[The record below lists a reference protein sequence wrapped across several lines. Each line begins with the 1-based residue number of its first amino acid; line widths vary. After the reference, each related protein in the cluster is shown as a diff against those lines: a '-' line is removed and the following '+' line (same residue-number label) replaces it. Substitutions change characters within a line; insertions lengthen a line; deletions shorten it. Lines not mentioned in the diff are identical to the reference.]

1 MADHQAFSNWYE
13 AYRHIAKLLLA
24 FYKEKKANNP
34 SGSLFDVLKDSEF
47 AELNRGRLFRDR
59 LSRISEW
66 GLDPIQIFATFNYP
80 KIGSKRI
87 YIINSLLTRF
97 GSNKLV
103 QAETSFEGCP
113 SPVITQIIQY
123 RGWKVQN
130 QIWEMFDKIMDK
142 GINGLKNHHFLLIKE
157 WRGIDIASLT
167 MFLFWIN
174 SDEFLPLDRNT
185 VEFLK
190 TFELIKERPR
200 TYKDYLYLCTNTLQ
214 LTDENVIRNFV
225 RDAYHYVDKEFSGDI
240 LSGSTANFISKRA
253 KTDKSGEELEIIAK
267 RGQRERI
274 NGFKI
279 IALRPKKAIH
289 INGESR
295 SQKHLKNLT
304 EGALYQFYHSF
315 KFDPESDDTIIYDAK
330 HDIDLYSEGDLKI
343 SISSIV
349 GKNGSGK
356 STIAD
361 FLYLVINKIAI
372 AKQIKPTE
380 KLIDEEVYAD
390 LFIKLDSVYKI
401 GVGSS
406 IEIFKY
412 NLDTD
417 EKTYQIANEKVA
429 IETFDIEYFCYS
441 IIVNY
446 SLYALN
452 TNITGDWI
460 FPLFHKNDS
469 YKTPIVLTPLRTEGI
484 IDVNNEEG
492 LAKARMLSNILEPR
506 LILPEMKVPELIPN
520 STPVDLILEFDKPK
534 IDGKKK
540 HFRKQKY
547 GSLSRKVIDSV
558 INELGI
564 DQIGESDFIV
574 ETKEYIYLK
583 IVTIADK
590 YSKFKKFKGV
600 PKWVNSDPEKL
611 KEYAAKLLEETSHI
625 TFKLKQAINYLKYSI
640 YSETEPKT
648 ILSISEQIQEIQ
660 EAFGI
665 RTIELIPPSFF
676 KTDVVFNHGG
686 KFDDLSSGE
695 KQQIFSINTIAYHIY
710 NIDSV
715 MYDKDSY
722 KYRNINIVLDE
733 VELYFHPE
741 MQRTYLSNLLDRISS
756 LQLKD
761 IDNINILFITH
772 SPFILSDIPSSNILR
787 LKTDPITKKSIPA
800 PQTDQTFGAN
810 IHDLLAND
818 FFLDNGFMGK
828 FANDKIQSILKCI
841 EAWNEKDD
849 LVDKSKQKD
858 QLYRIIQLIG
868 EPLVKESLM
877 DLYREKIGTHESEI
891 SILEIDEQIKRLE
904 ELKLRLQ

>member
-1 MADHQAFSNWYE
+1 MSDNKAFSNWYE
-13 AYRHIAKLLLA
+13 AYRHIAELLIA
-24 FYKEKKANNP
+24 FSKQKKGNNP
-34 SGSLFDVLKDSEF
+34 SESLFDFLKDSEF
-47 AELNRGRLFRDR
+47 AELNKGRLFRDR
-59 LSRISEW
+59 LSRISER

-87 YIINSLLTRF
+87 DIINSLLKKF
-97 GSNKLV
+97 GSDKLV
-103 QAETSFEGCP
+103 QAKTSFEGCP

-130 QIWEMFDKIMDK
+130 QIWEMFDKIMEK
-142 GINGLKNHHFLLIKE
+142 GIDGLRNHHFILIKE

-174 SDEFLPLDRNT
+174 SDEFIPLDRNT

-190 TFELIKERPR
+190 TFELINERPR
-200 TYKDYLYLCTNTLQ
+200 TYNDYFHLCTNTLQ

-225 RDAYHYVDKEFSGDI
+225 RDAYQYIDKEFSGDI
-240 LSGSTANFISKRA
+240 LSGSTVNVISKETKRVR
-253 KTDKSGEELEIIAK
+253 SGEELEVFAK
-267 RGQRERI
+267 RRQRERI
-274 NGFKI
+274 NGFRI
-279 IALRPKKAIH
+279 LALRPKEIYQ
-289 INGESR
+289 NGQKRE
-295 SQKHLKNLT
+295 QKHLKNLT

-315 KFDPESDDTIIYDAK
+315 KFDPKSDDTIIYDAK
-330 HDIDLYSEGDLKI
+330 EDIDLYNEGDLKI

-356 STIAD
+356 STIGD
-361 FLYLVINKIAI
+361 FLYLIINKIAI

-390 LFIKLDSVYKI
+390 LFVKLDSVYKI

-412 NLDTD
+412 NLDSD
-417 EKTYQIANEKVA
+417 EKTYQIANEKIA
-429 IETFDIEYFCYS
+429 IEMFDLEYFCYS

-460 FPLFHKNDS
+460 YPLFHKNDS
-469 YKTPIVLTPLRTEGI
+469 YKTPIVLSPLRNEGI

-492 LAKARMLSNILEPR
+492 LAKARMLSNILEPK
-506 LILPEMKVPELIPN
+506 LILPEMKVPELTPN
-520 STPVDLILEFDKPK
+520 SIPAHLILEFDKPK
-534 IDGKKK
+534 MARKRK

-547 GSLSRKVIDSV
+547 GSLTRKVIDSV
-558 INELGI
+558 INELKI
-564 DQIGESDFIV
+564 DRIGESDFIE

-590 YSKFKKFKGV
+590 YPKFKKFKGV

-611 KEYAAKLLEETSHI
+611 KEYASKLLEETSHI

-640 YSETEPKT
+640 YRAKEPET
-648 ILSISEQIQEIQ
+648 ILSLSEQIQDIQ
-660 EAFGI
+660 EEFGM
-665 RTIELIPPSFF
+665 RTIELVPPSFF
-676 KTDVVFNHGG
+676 KTDVVFDHGG

-710 NIDSV
+710 NIDSI
-715 MYDKDSY
+715 MYDRDSY

-741 MQRTYLSNLLDRISS
+741 MQRTYLSNLLNRISS
-756 LQLKD
+756 LQLED
-761 IDNINILFITH
+761 IDNLNILFITH
-772 SPFILSDIPSSNILR
+772 SPFILSDIPSSSILR
-787 LKTDPITKKSIPA
+787 LKTDPVTKRSIPA

-818 FFLDNGFMGK
+818 FFLDNGYMGK
-828 FANDKIQSILKCI
+828 FANDKIQSVLKGI
-841 EAWNEKDD
+841 VAWNEKEDMIE
-849 LVDKSKQKD
+849 KRKQKD
-858 QLYRIIQLIG
+858 ELYKIIQLIG
-868 EPLVKESLM
+868 EPLVKDSLM
-877 DLYREKIGTHESEI
+877 DLYREKIGLHESEI
-891 SILEIDEQIKRLE
+891 SISEIDEQIKRLQ